1 MKNIFN
7 YDINFF
13 FLNPASP
20 PKKHRVGFDTSI
32 GVRGSQRIKKKHVQG
47 ILVWDIANFGID
59 LKSSKYRVSTA
70 DTDTFKL

>member
-1 MKNIFN
+1 MTST
-7 YDINFF
+7 FF
-13 FLNPASP
+13 FKSSLP
-20 PKKHRVGFDTSI
+20 PQKKHRVGFDTSI
-32 GVRGSQRIKKKHVQG
+32 GVRVSQRIKKKHVQG